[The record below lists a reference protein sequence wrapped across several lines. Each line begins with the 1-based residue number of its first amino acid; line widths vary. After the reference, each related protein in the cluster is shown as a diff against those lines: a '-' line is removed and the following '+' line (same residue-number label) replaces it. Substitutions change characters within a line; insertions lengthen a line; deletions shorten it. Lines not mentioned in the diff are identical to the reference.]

1 MWRGLTSAVLF
12 PERRDISCFHWVRCN
27 EPVNNGREHLPPLP
41 PTLCALSHDASVDNE
56 DAHKALRLISR
67 HIKQW
72 TERPENSNDFF
83 SPFCPLER
91 LLAVR
96 WIIAVHL
103 IATLLSALRR
113 YDKTRLQKE
122 TSLLGFYANVPR
134 RHHYEN
140 IFVSLNI
147 SPLRPNTTFVISI
160 HSACLGTYHIL
171 LTQMQRELLRYDCSI
186 LQKNFVDSLR
196 KEKVKV

>member
-83 SPFCPLER
+83 PFLSFGEAIGREMNNCSSFNSDT
-91 LLAVR
+91 VKC
-96 WIIAVHL
+96 IAEV
-103 IATLLSALRR
+103 
-113 YDKTRLQKE
+113 
-122 TSLLGFYANVPR
+122 
-134 RHHYEN
+134 
-140 IFVSLNI
+140 
-147 SPLRPNTTFVISI
+147 
-160 HSACLGTYHIL
+160 
-171 LTQMQRELLRYDCSI
+171 
-186 LQKNFVDSLR
+186 
-196 KEKVKV
+196 

>member
-1 MWRGLTSAVLF
+1 MWRVLTSALLF
-12 PERRDISCFHWVRCN
+12 PERRDISCFHRVRCN

-41 PTLCALSHDASVDNE
+41 PTLCALSHDVSVDNE

-72 TERPENSNDFF
+72 TERPENRIFSFF
-83 SPFCPLER
+83 SFCPLER

-103 IATLLSALRR
+103 IATVLSALRT

-122 TSLLGFYANVPR
+122 TTLLRFYANVPR
-134 RHHYEN
+134 RHHYGN
-140 IFVSLNI
+140 IFVPLNV
-147 SPLRPNTTFVISI
+147 SPLRPNMTFVISI
-160 HSACLGTYHIL
+160 RSACLGTYHIL